1 MPYDS
6 SSLWSGECFIVR
18 HHTKSM
24 LVDHENEEYWI
35 PYSQVHDDSELYEK
49 QQPTKRASSSF
60 RTGLPKRQDG
70 YE

>member
-1 MPYDS
+1 MPYDSS

-35 PYSQVHDDSELYEK
+35 PYSQIHDDSELYEK
-49 QQPTKRASSSF
+49 TSVNE
-60 RTGLPKRQDG
+60 DG
-70 YE
+70 KLVIPLWLAEKAGWV